1 MAGLL
6 AGLEKLG
13 LKNLDSLN
21 LYEEE
26 KEKEQE
32 GKVEEEV
39 PAEEAVQDK
48 EKEYLFSKTY
58 DCPVCGTKFKDITV
72 KANRARLLHTDRDLR
87 PIHEEIEP
95 LKYEAIVCP
104 KCGYAALGR
113 YFGTLAPSQAKAIR
127 ENISNSYQG
136 SSEEKE
142 TYTLEE
148 ALERNKMCLLNAIVK
163 HAKASEK
170 AYICLKC
177 GWLVRC
183 MREELE
189 KEHPEDVEHRKELQ
203 EQELEY
209 LKNAY
214 EGFVNARMTESNYPM
229 CGMDEMT
236 VDYLLA
242 ALAMDIGQYDVATKM
257 IAAVLTS
264 TSATPRIKDKARDLK
279 KELIALIREKAG
291 KNK

>member
-6 AGLEKLG
+6 EGLEKLG
-13 LKNLDSLN
+13 LKNLDNLN

-32 GKVEEEV
+32 VKREEVKEEEV
-39 PAEEAVQDK
+39 SQDK
-48 EKEYLFSKTY
+48 EKDYLFCKTY
-58 DCPVCGTKFKDITV
+58 DCPVCGEKFKDITV
-72 KANRARLLHTDRDLR
+72 KANRARLVQMDRDLR
-87 PIHEEIEP
+87 PVHDEIEP

-127 ENISNSYQG
+127 ENISSSYHG
-136 SSEEKE
+136 NTEEKE
-142 TYTLEE
+142 TYTLGE

-183 MREELE
+183 MREELL
-189 KEHPEDVEHRKELQ
+189 KEAPEDTERLKELK

-214 EGFVNARMTESNYPM
+214 EGFVNARMTESSYPM

-236 VDYLLA
+236 VDYLVS

-257 IAAVLTS
+257 IAAILTS
-264 TSATPRIKDKARDLK
+264 TSATPRIKDKARDMK
-279 KELIALIREKAG
+279 DELIALIREKTA
-291 KNK
+291 K

>member
-13 LKNLDSLN
+13 LKNLDNLN

-26 KEKEQE
+26 REKEQE
-32 GKVEEEV
+32 EKREEV
-39 PAEEAVQDK
+39 KEETPQNK
-48 EKEYLFSKTY
+48 EKDYLFPKTY
-58 DCPVCGTKFKDITV
+58 DCPVCATKFKEITV
-72 KANRARLLHTDRDLR
+72 KANRARLVHMDRDLR
-87 PIHEEIEP
+87 PVHDEIEP

-113 YFGTLAPSQAKAIR
+113 YYGTLAPSQTKAIR
-127 ENISNSYQG
+127 ENISGSYQG
-136 SSEEKE
+136 NTEEKE
-142 TYTLEE
+142 TYTLED
-148 ALERNKMCLLNAIVK
+148 ALERNKLCLLNAIVK

-183 MREELE
+183 M
-189 KEHPEDVEHRKELQ
+189 KEALLKEAPEDTAKLKELK

-236 VDYLLA
+236 VDYLVA

-257 IAAVLTS
+257 IASILTS

-279 KELIALIREKAG
+279 DELIALIREKTA
-291 KNK
+291 K

>member
-6 AGLEKLG
+6 KGLEKLG
-13 LKNLDSLN
+13 LKNLDNLN

-32 GKVEEEV
+32 VKREEVKVKEEEV
-39 PAEEAVQDK
+39 PQDK
-48 EKEYLFSKTY
+48 EKDYLFSKTY
-58 DCPVCGTKFKDITV
+58 DCPVCGEKFKDITV
-72 KANRARLLHTDRDLR
+72 KANRARLVHMDRDLR
-87 PIHEEIEP
+87 PVHDEIEP

-127 ENISNSYQG
+127 ENISSSYHG
-136 SSEEKE
+136 NTEEKE

-183 MREELE
+183 MREELL
-189 KEHPEDVEHRKELQ
+189 KQAPEDTERLKELK

-214 EGFVNARMTESNYPM
+214 EGFVNARMTESSYPM

-236 VDYLLA
+236 VDYLVA

-257 IAAVLTS
+257 IAAILTS
-264 TSATPRIKDKARDLK
+264 TSATPRIKDKARDMK
-279 KELIALIREKAG
+279 DELIALIREKTA
-291 KNK
+291 K